1 MNEVHDLAAMYVVDA
16 LSLDETHD
24 FEAHLADCVGCR
36 EEVADMRSVAEH
48 LSRSVQAEPPASLR
62 VAVLAGITS
71 TPQEPPVAVVD
82 RAPAA
87 DNVVQLAPRSPS
99 RLPYLIAA
107 AAVLL
112 ALGFGGWGLQ
122 SHQDAQQ
129 ATDQQTQIIQLL
141 GARDVHTVTGTGP
154 GGSSGTVVLSR
165 ASEKALFVAN
175 GMPALSGNKVY
186 ELWTI
191 TDTPVPAGT
200 FRPGSN
206 VTLVTLPAAA
216 LSANQIAVTVEPQ
229 GGSDQPTTT
238 PVMSLSLP
246 KAGS

>member
-1 MNEVHDLAAMYVVDA
+1 MNEVHALAAMYVVDA
-16 LSLDETHD
+16 LSLAETHD
-24 FEAHLADCVGCR
+24 FEAHLADCVGCQ
-36 EEVADMRSVAEH
+36 EEVADMRSVTEH

-62 VAVLAGITS
+62 AAVLAGISS
-71 TPQEPPVAVVD
+71 TPREPPVAAAVD
-82 RAPAA
+82 RVPAA

-129 ATDQQTQIIQLL
+129 ATDQQAQIIQLL

-229 GGSDQPTTT
+229 GGSDHPTTT

-246 KAGS
+246 HAP

>member
-1 MNEVHDLAAMYVVDA
+1 MNEVHDLAALYVVDA

-24 FEAHLADCVGCR
+24 FEAHLANCVGCQ
-36 EEVADMRSVAEH
+36 EEVADMSSVTEH
-48 LSRSVQAEPPASLR
+48 LSRSVQAKPPESLR
-62 VAVLAGITS
+62 AAVLAGITS
-71 TPQEPPVAVVD
+71 TPQDPPVPAAVD
-82 RAPAA
+82 RAPA
-87 DNVVQLAPRSPS
+87 DSVVQLAPRSPS

-129 ATDQQTQIIQLL
+129 ATDQQAQIIQLL

-175 GMPALSGNKVY
+175 EMPALSGNKVY

-229 GGSDQPTTT
+229 GGSDHPTTT

-246 KAGS
+246 HAP